1 MLNEA
6 YAELPAFPPLAFA
19 GCMDDSF
26 MDAARVTHSFLRAH
40 GGWLRQRFPNLP
52 LDPQRRYGRK
62 YFFCAHGL
70 DVTASG
76 ASAGAALT
84 GEDAMH
90 AHVPYVQRATDSRWN
105 LCRLKGLSERQVAAS
120 FDLRDGLPVS
130 VLICVNTVNFA
141 RLLLLR
147 QCAEHIYVT
156 GQATISGKG
165 FRSHSSIHTDERHY
179 GCILRGDH
187 QLTILPLWATGAIMP
202 VVSYREKLL
211 AMNQVFQEDLAGA
224 TPHVCVPAA
233 SVVDGVLVD
242 RDDVTVTGLKEGGD
256 KPLLGY
262 SQVRVYRLCPPF
274 RVVIDL
280 YST

>member
-1 MLNEA
+1 MITLFMFKMSKVQEDITSASDKLLPLSESLVHIEAYLDRICKSVLHEA
-6 YAELPAFPPLAFA
+6 YAELPAFLPLAFA

-120 FDLRDGLPVS
+120 FDLLDGLPVS

-187 QLTILPLWATGAIMP
+187 QLTILPLYVDCG
-202 VVSYREKLL
+202 R
-211 AMNQVFQEDLAGA
+211 QVPSCLW
-224 TPHVCVPAA
+224 
-233 SVVDGVLVD
+233 
-242 RDDVTVTGLKEGGD
+242 
-256 KPLLGY
+256 
-262 SQVRVYRLCPPF
+262 
-274 RVVIDL
+274 
-280 YST
+280 

>member
-1 MLNEA
+1 
-6 YAELPAFPPLAFA
+6 
-19 GCMDDSF
+19 
-26 MDAARVTHSFLRAH
+26 
-40 GGWLRQRFPNLP
+40 
-52 LDPQRRYGRK
+52 
-62 YFFCAHGL
+62 
-70 DVTASG
+70 
-76 ASAGAALT
+76 
-84 GEDAMH
+84 
-90 AHVPYVQRATDSRWN
+90 
-105 LCRLKGLSERQVAAS
+105 
-120 FDLRDGLPVS
+120 
-130 VLICVNTVNFA
+130 
-141 RLLLLR
+141 
-147 QCAEHIYVT
+147 
-156 GQATISGKG
+156 
-165 FRSHSSIHTDERHY
+165 
-179 GCILRGDH
+179 
-187 QLTILPLWATGAIMP
+187 MP